1 MGDAMAVDRRKF
13 LKGGALAGGALIT
26 SPWVFSTGAQAAAEI
41 RVGVLFSL
49 TGGLSIVEKSLN
61 SATMMA
67 ISEINAAGGV
77 KGMKIAAIAEDG
89 ASDPK
94 TYNEKA
100 SKLVIQDKVP
110 TVFGSYTSASR
121 KAVLPVFEKRSNLYF
136 YPTYYE
142 GFECSKNVVYTGAVP
157 NQQLSNFIPWIIKT
171 LGKKKFFIVGSNYI
185 YPREMAKVSKILIEK
200 NGGEWVADEYL
211 ELGHSEWGSM
221 VNKIKSSGCDVVLS
235 NVVGDSVIAFYRE
248 FKNQGLSH
256 DKLPICATVTSEIE
270 IAAMGAEYAV
280 GSYTSFPY
288 FQAIDTD
295 RNKAFIERYRAFV
308 KDPKAVTHHAMES
321 SYFQVFLWKQA
332 VEKAAEIT
340 PAAIREAVKGQEFDA
355 PNGHVKIDAEN
366 LHSYLTP
373 RIAQWQ
379 PDGQGKIIEAYKEPV
394 MPLPYVAYGETPTNL
409 FCSSKGLDAAKLKI

>member
-1 MGDAMAVDRRKF
+1 MLNRRKF
-13 LKGGALAGGALIT
+13 LKTTGAVGAAGALAT
-26 SPWVFSTGAQAAAEI
+26 PDFFFRSAQAANTVQ
-41 RVGVLFSL
+41 VGVLFSL
-49 TGGLSIVEKSLN
+49 TGGLSIIEKSLAD
-61 SATMMA
+61 ATMMA
-67 ISEINAAGGV
+67 ISEINATGGV
-77 KGMKIAAIAEDG
+77 KGMKIEAILEDG

-121 KAVLPVFEKRSNLYF
+121 KAVLPVFEKRNNLYF

-200 NGGEWVADEYL
+200 SGGEWIADEYL
-211 ELGHSEWGSM
+211 ELGDSEWGSM
-221 VNKIKSSGCDVVLS
+221 VNKIKGSGCDVVLS
-235 NVVGDSVIAFYRE
+235 NVVGDSVVAFYRE
-248 FKNQGLSH
+248 FKNQGLTH

-295 RNKAFIERYRAFV
+295 INKAFRRALSEV
-308 KDPKAVTHHAMES
+308 REEPQGGHAPRAGIVLFPGVSLEAGGGEGKRHNADRHS
-321 SYFQVFLWKQA
+321 RRGEGPRVRRAQRPRQDRA
-332 VEKAAEIT
+332 RE
-340 PAAIREAVKGQEFDA
+340 PA
-355 PNGHVKIDAEN
+355 H
-366 LHSYLTP
+366 LS
-373 RIAQWQ
+373 
-379 PDGQGKIIEAYKEPV
+379 
-394 MPLPYVAYGETPTNL
+394 
-409 FCSSKGLDAAKLKI
+409 DAAHCAVAARRPGQDHRRVQGPD

>member
-1 MGDAMAVDRRKF
+1 MAVDRRKF
-13 LKGGALAGGALIT
+13 IKNGLLAGGAVIT
-26 SPWVFSTGAQAAAEI
+26 SPWVFSTGARAAGEI
-41 RVGVLFSL
+41 KVGVLFSL
-49 TGGLSIVEKSLN
+49 TGGLSIIEKSLHD
-61 SATMMA
+61 ATMMA
-67 ISEINAAGGV
+67 ISEINDSGGV

-100 SKLVIQDKVP
+100 SKLVIQDHVP

-121 KAVLPVFEKRSNLYF
+121 KAVLPVFEKRNNLYF

-200 NGGEWVADEYL
+200 NGGEWIADEYL

-221 VNKIKSSGCDVVLS
+221 VNKIKGSGCDVVLS
-235 NVVGDSVIAFYRE
+235 NVVGDSVVAFYRE
-248 FKNQGLSH
+248 YRNQGLTH

-280 GSYTSFPY
+280 GSFTSFPY

-295 RNKAFIERYRAFV
+295 RNKAFVERYRAFV
-308 KDPKAVTHHAMES
+308 KDPKAVTHHALES
-321 SYFQVFLWKQA
+321 SYFQVYLWKQA

-340 PAAIREAVKGQEFDA
+340 PVAIREAVKGQEFDA
-355 PNGHVKIDAEN
+355 PNGHVKIESEN
-366 LHSYLTP
+366 LHTYLTP
-373 RIAQWQ
+373 RIAQWL
-379 PDGQGKIIEAYKEPV
+379 PDGQGKIIDAYKEPV
-394 MPLPYVAYGETPTNL
+394 IPLPYVAYGETPTNL
-409 FCSSKGLDAAKLKI
+409 FCTSKGLDTSKLSKT